1 MEGTRPIQSELSEG
15 AAGEVENKTRSSV
28 KRSRGRLERQ
38 TTSETS
44 QKEGHNN
51 ANPTTKPPKK
61 VTTKTTGLMA
71 AAATNWPDNNQMKRT
86 EKKNEPVGHTS
97 TCAVEQRA
105 SRQWNIK

>member
-15 AAGEVENKTRSSV
+15 AAGEGENKTRSSV

-51 ANPTTKPPKK
+51 ANSTTKPPNK
-61 VTTKTTGLMA
+61 VKTKTTGLMA
-71 AAATNWPDNNQMKRT
+71 AAATNWPHHNKRRELETKNNEKRHR
-86 EKKNEPVGHTS
+86 KDHNHI
-97 TCAVEQRA
+97 
-105 SRQWNIK
+105 RQ